1 MAQSTNLRVWLKRH
15 GLVQSDLALICGVT
29 ERCVR
34 MWVSGCTAIP
44 KTLLLLMQ
52 AVDDGK
58 IDIAW
63 LAQVVSQQTER
74 TAA

>member
-1 MAQSTNLRVWLKRH
+1 MTTSDDLRSWLKRH

>member
-1 MAQSTNLRVWLKRH
+1 MSTSALRSWLKRH

-34 MWVSGCTAIP
+34 RWVSGQSAAP
-44 KTLLLLMQ
+44 QMLLLLMQ
-52 AVDDGK
+52 AVDDGR